1 MKVLT
6 YIPLFLSLFL
16 FAACEQQITIVSP
29 NVERFVVV
37 NSNFSPLEPFEI
49 QLDYSKNI
57 LGNSNEST
65 AIVDADVKIYND
77 QGDWLIDFYHA
88 GNGKYFNLDET
99 KPYENQVYRLEVKV
113 DGYPTITAESRVPTK
128 AEIVNL
134 TTTVITQ
141 NNDSRV
147 VVDFDI
153 NDTEEEDNYYI
164 WEVVNKDVDEEN
176 PTTSTTAFNVQGMQA
191 NGDGESVQNTGT
203 WSKLFAQEMD
213 FIRSL
218 SAVALVGTTSS
229 ATGDSGGGS
238 QETPNL
244 VDDLEL
250 KVISASS
257 EYYEYFLSLEIIR
270 NSDGFNGSASIPLE
284 VEGNIVGG
292 LGVFA
297 GYNVQ
302 WESLK

>member
-1 MKVLT
+1 LKVLT

-88 GNGKYFNLDET
+88 GNGKYLNLDAT

-141 NNDSRV
+141 NSDSRV